1 MVYQTGNIGL
11 RGEALR
17 IDGVSLQNVQK
28 VKSILG
34 NNDCYV
40 LGVESVIGYDGKE
53 LFSVNAASKAPYVAQ
68 RVGRSIK
75 QVEYGNYKI
84 SNPRE
89 DELTRQR
96 LRAYIG

>member
-1 MVYQTGNIGL
+1 MVYQIHDTGL

-17 IDGVSLQNVQK
+17 IEGVSLQNLQK

-40 LGVESVIGYDGKE
+40 LSEEPIMGNDGRE
-53 LFSVNAASKAPYVAQ
+53 TFSIEAASKAPYIAQ
-68 RVGRSIK
+68 RVGRTIK

-84 SNPRE
+84 SDPRKE
-89 DELTRQR
+89 ELTRQR
-96 LRAYIG
+96 IRYYN